1 MAATSSDSAALGK
14 QEGGEPIATADA
26 RFLEE
31 ERREL
36 SLLKE
41 VDELRGLSSAMSMFG
56 CCWDDLQKH
65 LDFIQNAID
74 VRIKRAYTDHVT
86 PLQLPLPLP
95 LEVVS
100 AADAPASGSANS
112 ALSDSARFSSRD
124 FAQGLSLSSETAKNS
139 PFSELESLCETMGSR
154 GLRKYIANCLS
165 DVAKL
170 REEAPAALKRAP
182 NPAKLVLDCI
192 GRFYLQ
198 GSKAFTRDSPMIPA
212 RQASVLIL
220 EFFLLSG
227 CVENEIDPLVKEEA
241 EIAAIAWR
249 KRLISE
255 GGVSKAHSMDARG
268 LLLFVG
274 CYGIPAVFEYKDLN
288 NLFRLSTPREIADAL
303 RRSRFL
309 LERVP
314 DMIHG
319 LVKNKMH
326 IEAID
331 VACTFRVEEKFPQE
345 ILASFLRESKE
356 VWKRTRREAQGA
368 PAPLKEANEKL
379 LAALKSLIK
388 CLEDHKMDPMKILA
402 GWHINDKI
410 TNLEKEI
417 ADLERKIDEKANLK
431 RKAGII
437 ESSKKMRT
445 QEVRHPWPTT
455 NVSPQGPPA
464 ILVSQD
470 RRTFG
475 LIGGNNSNDGFS
487 GNKLYTGG
495 FPGVLTGY
503 SGISSM
509 ASAVVQ
515 DATENVL
522 STIAGIGSGVS
533 TVAAAGT
540 SRGSGGFR
548 STSPLSGIRG
558 ALLGGDGV
566 GQITAKGVG
575 PCGWYGD
582 GTFNNGS
589 VENSSNDTA
598 SRRKGMFGLQ
608 PSLEQGFVGLPTT
621 PYLSVVK
628 QSSGSNLYRFADAV
642 LEGDSYYGGGSCTT
656 NPSSSMHVPQPSFPQ

>member
-487 GNKLYTGG
+487 
-495 FPGVLTGY
+495 
-503 SGISSM
+503 
-509 ASAVVQ
+509 
-515 DATENVL
+515 
-522 STIAGIGSGVS
+522 
-533 TVAAAGT
+533 
-540 SRGSGGFR
+540 SGGFR